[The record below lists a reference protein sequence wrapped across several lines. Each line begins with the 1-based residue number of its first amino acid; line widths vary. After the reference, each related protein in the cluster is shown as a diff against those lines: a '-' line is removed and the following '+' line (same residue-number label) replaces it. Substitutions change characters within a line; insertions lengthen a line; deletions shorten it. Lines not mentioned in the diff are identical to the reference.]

1 MSNYLSIDEAIELSG
16 IPSAI
21 FNEKYLQGGVISV
34 KVEDGKKTIEVSEFL
49 RVFPHAKIEK
59 NKSHA
64 DIAID
69 NQLKQMKIENLEYQV
84 ANLQRQLEKHSE
96 EYEWLRSKFD
106 NTTLLL
112 EQKLDTSEIDKYKQ
126 EIRQLTHQAMQWEK
140 KYNTLLAANELKS
153 LLKENMELKQKLE
166 SSAPKAQPTKVAN
179 PVTSPQA
186 SIIEAPIHQRT
197 QIPEQSIPPQMQ
209 PINQG
214 ATNVLQQPQQKAKR
228 RKIFGV
234 F

>member
-1 MSNYLSIDEAIELSG
+1 MTNYLSIEEATELSG

-21 FNEKYLQGGVISV
+21 FNEKYLNGGIISV
-34 KVEDGKKTIEVSEFL
+34 RVEDGKKTIEMSEFL
-49 RVFPHAKIEK
+49 RVFPNAKIEK
-59 NKSHA
+59 NKSHS
-64 DIAID
+64 DITID

-84 ANLQRQLEKHSE
+84 ASLQRQLEKHGE

-112 EQKLDTSEIDKYKQ
+112 EQKLDNSEVDKYKQ

-166 SSAPKAQPTKVAN
+166 SSAPPAPAAAPVKPAQPVQ
-179 PVTSPQA
+179 PSPQIA
-186 SIIEAPIHQRT
+186 SPAVPPQTILPQQT
-197 QIPEQSIPPQMQ
+197 IPPQ
-209 PINQG
+209 
-214 ATNVLQQPQQKAKR
+214 QQPTNQYEAPKAQQKPRR
-228 RKIFGV
+228 RKIFGI

>member
-1 MSNYLSIDEAIELSG
+1 MTNYLSIEEATELSG

-21 FNEKYLQGGVISV
+21 FNEKYLNGGIISV
-34 KVEDGKKTIEVSEFL
+34 RVEDGKKTIEMSEFL
-49 RVFPHAKIEK
+49 RVFPNAKIEK

-64 DIAID
+64 DITID

-96 EYEWLRSKFD
+96 EYDWLRGKFD

-112 EQKLDTSEIDKYKQ
+112 EQKLDNSEVDKYKQ

-166 SSAPKAQPTKVAN
+166 SSAPQAAPAKPVQP
-179 PVTSPQA
+179 SPQIA
-186 SIIEAPIHQRT
+186 SPAVPPQTILPQQT
-197 QIPEQSIPPQMQ
+197 IPPQ
-209 PINQG
+209 
-214 ATNVLQQPQQKAKR
+214 QQPTGQYDAPKAQQKPRR
-228 RKIFGV
+228 RKIFGI